1 MKYKALLCMSLAF
14 LACSSAEEEAD
25 SALAF
30 EICKAGNYD
39 QDKDGLIDYTLA
51 CYDKSS
57 LAARTIY
64 DKDGVKKEHVIF
76 YENGYRQRLTQYHA
90 NGMASQD
97 ITYYESGHR
106 KALLGYSS
114 AGMKQIEN
122 TYYERSN
129 KLSRHITY
137 YPDSTRKWM
146 EVLYWEKVTKDTQN
160 YYDCKDKPGEPWS
173 RFDTSINKALTCYRE
188 DDTKRLEWTFRESD
202 GSRKTTIYYNE
213 EGAKEAGYPQCD
225 GPPVVVECPSHITAE
240 GARCFADS
248 RVSCTIPEH
257 GCDESSSTCIR

>member
-25 SALAF
+25 SALALD
-30 EICKAGNYD
+30 ICKAGNYD
-39 QDKDGLIDYTLA
+39 QDKDGVIDYTLA

-146 EVLYWEKVTKDTQN
+146 EVLYWEKVTKDPQG
-160 YYDCKDKPGEPWS
+160 YYDCKEQIWS
-173 RFDTSINKALTCYRE
+173 RFDTSLNKAVICYRE
-188 DDTKRLEWTFRESD
+188 NGAKRLEWTFRESD

-213 EGAKEAGYPQCD
+213 EGAKEAGYPHCH
-225 GPPVVVECPSHITAE
+225 GPSVQVECPVHNAE
-240 GARCFADS
+240 NGEICTDS
-248 RVSCTIPEH
+248 QDESCTISKY
-257 GCDESSSTCIR
+257 GCDENSSACM